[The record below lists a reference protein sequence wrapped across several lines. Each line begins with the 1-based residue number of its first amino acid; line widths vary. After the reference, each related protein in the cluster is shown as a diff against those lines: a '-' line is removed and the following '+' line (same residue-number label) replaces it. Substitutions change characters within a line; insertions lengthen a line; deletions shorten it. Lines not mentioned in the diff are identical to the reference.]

1 MDTILFFFF
10 INILALSNIK
20 HYTVKLLCI
29 VGPRYLF
36 GTKQIYIYI
45 KRVFGPYVQFCFCF
59 FFNHFL
65 LTAWW
70 WDNKKFTINISGS
83 ESITNSQKAW
93 NQYGVIKGPANGRP
107 IFCTAALAHAF
118 SEGTIMLERRILDI
132 REVTKCGTWHST
144 LMPLDLSS

>member
-1 MDTILFFFF
+1 MDTILFLFF

-93 NQYGVIKGPANGRP
+93 NQYGVIKEGVVKAEAEEHAKALQDAGA
-107 IFCTAALAHAF
+107 TAEL
-118 SEGTIMLERRILDI
+118 
-132 REVTKCGTWHST
+132 K
-144 LMPLDLSS
+144 